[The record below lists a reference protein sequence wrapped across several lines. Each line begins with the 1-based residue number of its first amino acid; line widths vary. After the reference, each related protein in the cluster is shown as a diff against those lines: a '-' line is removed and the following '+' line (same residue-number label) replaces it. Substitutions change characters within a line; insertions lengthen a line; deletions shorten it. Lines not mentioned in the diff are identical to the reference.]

1 MKLIIIGG
9 GASGLMLANV
19 LKTTNA
25 NIDILIIEKLEHV
38 GKKILLTGNG
48 KCNLSNK
55 NINENCYNNYM
66 GFKIASLFDVEQYFN
81 DLGLLTSVDSEG
93 RVYPYSSTAT
103 SVLNILLENI
113 KDV

>member
-1 MKLIIIGG
+1 MKYLGEEKQVEI
-9 GASGLMLANV
+9 
-19 LKTTNA
+19 KTVSERQ
-25 NIDILIIEKLEHV
+25 IEYMRCDKC

-103 SVLNILLENI
+103 SVLNILSLS
-113 KDV
+113 K